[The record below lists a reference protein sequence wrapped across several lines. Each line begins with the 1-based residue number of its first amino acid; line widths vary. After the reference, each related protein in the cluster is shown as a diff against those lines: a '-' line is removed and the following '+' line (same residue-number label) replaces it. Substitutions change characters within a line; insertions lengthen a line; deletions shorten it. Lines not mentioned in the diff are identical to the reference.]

1 MEKGA
6 QNTRC
11 NLKKKRALAE
21 SNGKTG
27 MAVFFPKSASMKHI
41 FFAVKF
47 GLNGYLTELWLKK
60 EAPLHGRL

>member
-6 QNTRC
+6 QNRKDAF
-11 NLKKKRALAE
+11 KKKVMERQEWL
-21 SNGKTG
+21 
-27 MAVFFPKSASMKHI
+27 FFSPKSASMKHI

-47 GLNGYLTELWLKK
+47 ALNGYLTELWLKK

>member
-1 MEKGA
+1 M
-6 QNTRC
+6 QF
-11 NLKKKRALAE
+11 KKKKKKKGLLQKVMERQEWLF
-21 SNGKTG
+21 
-27 MAVFFPKSASMKHI
+27 FFPKSASMKHI